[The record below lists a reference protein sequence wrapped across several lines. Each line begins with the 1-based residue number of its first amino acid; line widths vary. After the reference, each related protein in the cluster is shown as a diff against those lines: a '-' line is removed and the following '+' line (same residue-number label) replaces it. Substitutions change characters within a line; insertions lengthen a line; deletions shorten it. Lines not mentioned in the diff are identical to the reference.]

1 MDLDPHIIVFSA
13 VTMGIGYLMTVAGV
27 YKSALEW
34 RRRCRT
40 CPSCGRT
47 IHARVCKCVSGA

>member
-1 MDLDPHIIVFSA
+1 MELDPQIAVLA
-13 VTMGIGYLMTVAGV
+13 VVTMGIGYVMAVAGV
-27 YKSALEW
+27 TKGALEW

-47 IHARVCKCVSGA
+47 IRERVCKCAAS